1 MRILHITTVRYG
13 STGRT
18 ASDLK
23 AALANET
30 CEYRLAFSEKDSKPL
45 DGDILIGSTLD
56 HKLHALLSRVS
67 GLQGYFSY
75 FSTKR
80 FLKQVKEYNPDIVV
94 LGNLHSNYI
103 NLPLLFDFLAKERIK
118 VVMILHDCWLFT
130 GHCTHFTSHRC
141 DNWKKICCNCPDV
154 KKSRESWFFDRS
166 KKIFSD
172 RFFWYNNLNSLS
184 VVAVS
189 DWEASLAIQSPL
201 FKNAK
206 VTRIYNWINTEVFK
220 PATQHEIEAV
230 KMKYSLSS
238 ELNYLITVGAG
249 WTSTSSKTS
258 DAIDFASKLPYNYR
272 LIIVGYCD
280 DIDFPSSVI
289 HIQYT
294 SNQKELSALYS
305 ASIAYLHFSIEDTF
319 GKVIAE
325 AMSCE
330 VVPIV
335 FNSTACGEIASPYGI
350 IVSPHDVH
358 AMLDS
363 INLATDGERRKA
375 VRKYAL
381 QNYSRSSNIELY
393 EEFFKQILSDEKN

>member
-1 MRILHITTVRYG
+1 MRILHINTVRFG

-94 LGNLHSNYI
+94 LGNLHANYI
-103 NLPLLFDFLAKERIK
+103 NQPLLFDFLAKEKIK

-154 KKSRESWFFDRS
+154 KKGRESWFFDRS

-201 FKNAK
+201 LKNAK
-206 VTRIYNWINTEVFK
+206 VTRIYNWINSEVFK
-220 PATQHEIEAV
+220 PASPQEIEQIRI
-230 KMKYSLSS
+230 KYNLNS
-238 ELNYLITVGAG
+238 ELKYLITVGAG
-249 WTSTSSKTS
+249 WTKMSNKTNDVINFS
-258 DAIDFASKLPYNYR
+258 LKLPNNYR
-272 LIIVGYCD
+272 LIIVGNCD
-280 DIDFPSSVI
+280 NIAFPSSVI
-289 HIQYT
+289 HIRYT
-294 SNQKELSALYS
+294 SSQKELAALYS
-305 ASIAYLHFSIEDTF
+305 TSIAYLHFSVEDTF

-335 FNSTACGEIASPYGI
+335 FRSTACGETASPHGI
-350 IVSPHDVH
+350 AVPPHDVL
-358 AMLDS
+358 AMIDS
-363 INLATDGERRKA
+363 IKLAEEEERRKS
-375 VRKYAL
+375 VRRYAL
-381 QNYSRSSNIELY
+381 QNYSKPSNVMVY
-393 EEFFKQILSDEKN
+393 KKFFKQIMSDEKN